1 MFGIHWEWHF
11 NDTDETHSLQW
22 RNVQFAAHKKREAEK
37 ETRGREQEKIPTRGR
52 KDKREKKIK
61 RRKEKAV
68 GPTGGAYCV
77 VTPRDLD
84 AAEKSISSP
93 YYIPCRAHLR
103 PLYPLQVHT
112 TSPYNPSSSL

>member
-22 RNVQFAAHKKREAEK
+22 RNVQFVAHKKREAEK

-93 YYIPCRAHLR
+93 YYIPC
-103 PLYPLQVHT
+103 
-112 TSPYNPSSSL
+112 